1 MRSRPSRRAT
11 SRPATAAPK
20 AYNNRVRELPV
31 DQHELLAL
39 IAPRRV
45 VVASAAQDAHADPQS
60 EFLAYLAAAPVYE
73 LYGLGDTGLP
83 AATWPPRADQGF
95 RGPAMSYRLRSGGDG
110 LTAADWGSYLTGD
123 LFSR

>member
-1 MRSRPSRRAT
+1 
-11 SRPATAAPK
+11 
-20 AYNNRVRELPV
+20 VRDLPV

-45 VVASAAQDAHADPQS
+45 VVASATQDTHSDPQG
-60 EFLAYLAAAPVYE
+60 EFLSYLAAAPVYA

-83 AATWPPRADQGF
+83 SSTWKPRADQGF
-95 RGPAMSYRLRSGGDG
+95 RGPAMSYHLRTGGHD
-110 LTAADWGSYLTGD
+110 LTAADWSTYLSGD